1 MKKVFVLFLSGIVVI
16 TGVFA
21 SCSKET
27 EDNTS
32 SQGETVQQGLEAN
45 ADEVEIVA
53 ETVTDENGEPVTDE
67 DGNVVTTVVAKPV
80 DDSNDSKDS
89 DDSDNAGE
97 NIEEDTLATNPTE
110 EETATTKP
118 GVSMTE
124 SAKTTEFTGKETVP
138 SLSDTGK
145 EVNFSEKDILIVQSM
160 LEVPYLYTASYENA
174 EGVPIE
180 IATHVA
186 IWMAEHEGSTRKTYP
201 SSPVV
206 LNLFK
211 YFGQTVVNFKTKCND
226 ANKDTD
232 TPAPITYNKNE
243 DTFTIS
249 EFTSKKQDVT
259 ITKIEDLGDNNFYK
273 VTGSVTG
280 CNKKKVVA
288 IIQKNR
294 LDTSLGFSVKA
305 LKWS

>member
-1 MKKVFVLFLSGIVVI
+1 MKKVFVLLLSGIVVI

-67 DGNVVTTVVAKPV
+67 DGNVVTTLVAKEV
-80 DDSNDSKDS
+80 NSGSNNSGSADNSYS
-89 DDSDNAGE
+89 D
-97 NIEEDTLATNPTE
+97 EETLATNATE
-110 EETATTKP
+110 NETATTKP
-118 GVSMTE
+118 GVSLTE
-124 SAKTTEFTGKETVP
+124 SAKTTAFSGKETVP

-160 LEVPYLYTASYENA
+160 LEVPYLYTANYENA

-180 IATHVA
+180 IATHAA

-201 SSPVV
+201 SSSVV

-211 YFGQTVVNFKTKCND
+211 YFGQTVVSFKTKCND
-226 ANKDTD
+226 ANANSS

-243 DTFTIS
+243 DTFSIS
-249 EFTSKKQDVT
+249 KFTVS
-259 ITKIEDLGDNNFYK
+259 I
-273 VTGSVTG
+273 
-280 CNKKKVVA
+280 
-288 IIQKNR
+288 
-294 LDTSLGFSVKA
+294 
-305 LKWS
+305 

>member
-1 MKKVFVLFLSGIVVI
+1 MKKVFIVLLAGIVVV

-21 SCSKET
+21 ACSKNPEEEEKKET
-27 EDNTS
+27 TA
-32 SQGETVQQGLEAN
+32 QGLEAN
-45 ADEVEIVA
+45 ADEVELVA

-67 DGNVVTTVVAKPV
+67 DGNVVTTLVAKPV
-80 DDSNDSKDS
+80 NDS
-89 DDSDNAGE
+89 DDNGNGGSAGE
-97 NIEEDTLATNPTE
+97 NIEEETLATNPTE
-110 EETATTKP
+110 DETATTKP

-160 LEVPYLYTASYENA
+160 LEVPYLYTANYENA

-226 ANKDTD
+226 TNKDTD

-280 CNKKKVVA
+280 CSKKKVVA

>member
-1 MKKVFVLFLSGIVVI
+1 MKKVVVLLIAGIVAV
-16 TGVFA
+16 TGIFV

-27 EDNTS
+27 KTDESHSDE
-32 SQGETVQQGLEAN
+32 SQQQGLNNN
-45 ADEVEIVA
+45 ADEIELVTEV
-53 ETVTDENGEPVTDE
+53 VTDENGETVTDKNGDPVTK
-67 DGNVVTTVVAKPV
+67 VVSVNSQGGDT
-80 DDSNDSKDS
+80 DS
-89 DDSDNAGE
+89 DDDGS
-97 NIEEDTLATNPTE
+97 TLATNPKE
-110 EETATTKP
+110 DETATTKP
-118 GVSMTE
+118 GVALTE
-124 SAKTTEFTGKETVP
+124 SAKTTAFSGKETVP

-160 LEVPYLYTASYENA
+160 LEVPYLYTANYENA

-180 IATHVA
+180 IATHAA

-201 SSPVV
+201 SSSVV

-211 YFGQTVVNFKTKCND
+211 YFGQTVVSFKTKCND
-226 ANKDTD
+226 ANESSK
-232 TPAPITYNKNE
+232 TPAPITYNNND
-243 DTFTIS
+243 DTFTIK
-249 EFTSKKQDVT
+249 EFTSKKQDVQ

>member
-1 MKKVFVLFLSGIVVI
+1 MKKVFIVLLAGIVVV

-21 SCSKET
+21 ACSKNSEEET
-27 EDNTS
+27 TA
-32 SQGETVQQGLEAN
+32 QGLEAN
-45 ADEVEIVA
+45 ADEVELVV

-80 DDSNDSKDS
+80 DDSDDGKDS
-89 DDSDNAGE
+89 DDSDNGGNAGE
-97 NIEEDTLATNPTE
+97 NVEEDTLATNPTE
-110 EETATTKP
+110 SETATTKP

-124 SAKTTEFTGKETVP
+124 SSKTTEFTGKETVP

-160 LEVPYLYTASYENA
+160 LEVPYLYTANYENA

-226 ANKDTD
+226 TNKNSD

-280 CNKKKVVA
+280 CSKKKVVA

>member
-1 MKKVFVLFLSGIVVI
+1 MKKVFVLLLSGIVVI
-16 TGVFA
+16 TGIFA

-27 EDNTS
+27 DDNTS
-32 SQGETVQQGLEAN
+32 SQDETVQQGLEAN

-67 DGNVVTTVVAKPV
+67 DGNVVTTLITKEINSG
-80 DDSNDSKDS
+80 SNNSNS
-89 DDSDNAGE
+89 G
-97 NIEEDTLATNPTE
+97 IEEDTLATNSKE
-110 EETATTKP
+110 DETATTKP
-118 GVSMTE
+118 GVPLTE
-124 SAKTTEFTGKETVP
+124 SSKTTAFSGKETVP

-160 LEVPYLYTASYENA
+160 LEVPYLYTANYENA

-211 YFGQTVVNFKTKCND
+211 YFGQTVVSFKTKCND
-226 ANKDTD
+226 ANKESEN
-232 TPAPITYNKNE
+232 PAPITYNKNE

-273 VTGSVTG
+273 VTGTVTG
-280 CNKKKVVA
+280 CSKKKVVA

-294 LDTSLGFSVKA
+294 LDTTLGFSVKA

>member
-1 MKKVFVLFLSGIVVI
+1 MKKVFVLLLSGIVVI

-53 ETVTDENGEPVTDE
+53 ETVTDKNGEPVTDE
-67 DGNVVTTVVAKPV
+67 DGNVVTTLMAKEV
-80 DDSNDSKDS
+80 NSGSNNSRSADNSYS
-89 DDSDNAGE
+89 D
-97 NIEEDTLATNPTE
+97 EETLATNATE
-110 EETATTKP
+110 NETATTKP
-118 GVSMTE
+118 GVSLTE
-124 SAKTTEFTGKETVP
+124 SAKTTAFSGKETVP

-160 LEVPYLYTASYENA
+160 LEVPYLYTANYENA

-180 IATHVA
+180 IATHAA

-201 SSPVV
+201 SSSVV

-211 YFGQTVVNFKTKCND
+211 YFGQTVVSFKTKCND
-226 ANKDTD
+226 ANANSS

-243 DTFTIS
+243 DTFSIS

>member
-1 MKKVFVLFLSGIVVI
+1 MKKVFVLLLSGIVVI

-67 DGNVVTTVVAKPV
+67 DGNVVTTLVAKEV
-80 DDSNDSKDS
+80 NSGSNNSGSADNSYS
-89 DDSDNAGE
+89 D
-97 NIEEDTLATNPTE
+97 EETLATNATE
-110 EETATTKP
+110 NETATTKP
-118 GVSMTE
+118 GVSLTE
-124 SAKTTEFTGKETVP
+124 SAKTTAFSGKETVP

-145 EVNFSEKDILIVQSM
+145 EVNFSEKDILIVQSL

-226 ANKDTD
+226 TNKNSD

-280 CNKKKVVA
+280 CSKKKVVA

>member
-1 MKKVFVLFLSGIVVI
+1 MKKVFVLLLSGIVVI

-45 ADEVEIVA
+45 ADEVELVV

-67 DGNVVTTVVAKPV
+67 DGNVVTTLVAKEV
-80 DDSNDSKDS
+80 NSGSNNSGSADNSYS
-89 DDSDNAGE
+89 D
-97 NIEEDTLATNPTE
+97 EETLATNATE
-110 EETATTKP
+110 NETATTKP
-118 GVSMTE
+118 GVSLTE
-124 SAKTTEFTGKETVP
+124 SAKTTAFSGKETVP

-145 EVNFSEKDILIVQSM
+145 EVNFSEKDIIIVQSM
-160 LEVPYLYTASYENA
+160 LEVPYLYTANYENA

-180 IATHVA
+180 IATHAA

-201 SSPVV
+201 SSSVV

-211 YFGQTVVNFKTKCND
+211 YFGQTVVSFKTKCND
-226 ANKDTD
+226 ANANSS

-243 DTFTIS
+243 DTFSIS

>member
-1 MKKVFVLFLSGIVVI
+1 MKKFIVLFLAGVIVV
-16 TGVFA
+16 TGAFA
-21 SCSKET
+21 SCSKDSNNDET
-27 EDNTS
+27 KDS
-32 SQGETVQQGLEAN
+32 STEQGLEEN

-53 ETVTDENGEPVTDE
+53 ETVTNEKGEAVTDE
-67 DGNVVTTVVAKPV
+67 DGNVVTTLVVKEANSG
-80 DDSNDSKDS
+80 SNNSNLGS
-89 DDSDNAGE
+89 
-97 NIEEDTLATNPTE
+97 EEDTLATNPKE
-110 EETATTKP
+110 SETATTKP
-118 GVSMTE
+118 GVSLTE
-124 SAKTTEFTGKETVP
+124 SAKTTEFNGKETVP
-138 SLSDTGK
+138 SLSATGK
-145 EVNFSEKDILIVQSM
+145 EVNFSEKDILIVESM
-160 LEVPYLYTASYENA
+160 LEVPYLYSANYENE

-211 YFGQTVVNFKTKCND
+211 YFGQTVKNFKTKCNSV
-226 ANKDTD
+226 NENSEN
-232 TPAPITYNKNE
+232 PAPITYNNND

-249 EFTSKKQDVT
+249 EFTSKKQNVT

-280 CNKKKVVA
+280 CNKNKVVA

-294 LDTSLGFSVKA
+294 LDTTLGFSIKA